1 MIILQNINDILDDWK
16 DIHKNTRR
24 CLALCYNVSIIEVIK
39 IASVLEV
46 LPIAVE
52 IEKETVLLI
61 IVYRMPGPLGFI
73 DDFFY

>member
-52 IEKETVLLI
+52 IEKET
-61 IVYRMPGPLGFI
+61 FI
-73 DDFFY
+73 DNSVPYAWSSWFYR